1 MEDFQPRFLKQMWK
15 VSSMRCGW
23 AVGFSCMGTK
33 YSIPHFNSCIRDL
46 LENVGLNGERG
57 TRARALKALGRPPPP
72 PCPDLGPVRALQRD
86 ATSPS
91 CRSCGLTPPSS
102 CLKRHERTGKK
113 KIHSFPSK
121 NRTAVERSLSGEASQ
136 VSVF

>member
-57 TRARALKALGRPPPP
+57 TRARALKALGSPPPSMPRPGTSEGSAEGCYQPFLQELWSHP
-72 PCPDLGPVRALQRD
+72 PLLMFE
-86 ATSPS
+86 
-91 CRSCGLTPPSS
+91 TP
-102 CLKRHERTGKK
+102 R
-113 KIHSFPSK
+113 K
-121 NRTAVERSLSGEASQ
+121 NRKEKNSFIPQQKLNCG
-136 VSVF
+136 

>member
-57 TRARALKALGRPPPP
+57 TRARALKALGSPPLHVQTWDSEGSAEGCYQPS
-72 PCPDLGPVRALQRD
+72 LQELW
-86 ATSPS
+86 SN
-91 CRSCGLTPPSS
+91 PPSS

-121 NRTAVERSLSGEASQ
+121 N
-136 VSVF
+136 